1 MKISDKVF
9 IFLIVSGEVYFS
21 YHLPPGMV
29 FTHSPVLV
37 RLKIIPLRAKQVGGI
52 KFNCQK
58 KSMIHFTKYLYFCTY
73 VNVHLE
79 ASCTTPIVCHMLNDY
94 DVYLLRVWYVMYPYT
109 YQHYILV
116 FTVSRHKQNI
126 FINRQTLLN
135 DWLKL

>member
-52 KFNCQK
+52 KFNC
-58 KSMIHFTKYLYFCTY
+58 
-73 VNVHLE
+73 
-79 ASCTTPIVCHMLNDY
+79 
-94 DVYLLRVWYVMYPYT
+94 
-109 YQHYILV
+109 
-116 FTVSRHKQNI
+116 
-126 FINRQTLLN
+126 
-135 DWLKL
+135 